1 MAFTFH
7 DRAWMSTATTGTGTI
22 TLGTAQPGYQTFAAS
37 GAADGDTVRYSI
49 LDGVAW
55 EIGTGTYT
63 ASGTTMA
70 RVLVASSTGSLL
82 SLSGGATVFLTASAA
97 DLMFLGVT
105 GQLITGGANVTDLSL
120 GTITSGTVTV
130 DPGSRPQQYYTNNGA
145 HTLAPSANHGSC
157 MVDVTNGASAG
168 AITTSGFTKVTG
180 NVFTTTN
187 GSKWRCNISI
197 GNGGSLLVV
206 QALQ

>member
-37 GAADGDTVRYSI
+37 GVADGDTVRYSI

-97 DLMFLGVT
+97 DIAFLGVT
-105 GQLITGGANVTDLSL
+105 GQVLTGGARVVPFSI
-120 GTITSGTVTV
+120 GTITTGTTTP
-130 DPGSRPQQYYTNNGA
+130 DPGNCPMQYLTANGA
-145 HTLAPSANHGSC
+145 FTLAPGTNKGQYTLEI
-157 MVDVTNGASAG
+157 TNGASAG
-168 AITTSGFTKVTG
+168 AITTSGFTTVKGDSLTTV
-180 NVFTTTN
+180 NAAKFTC
-187 GSKWRCNISI
+187 SVVI
-197 GNGGSLLVV
+197 GQNSSTLIVV
-206 QALQ
+206 AN